1 VRDLPG
7 AHQSAV
13 WIFPKAEGTG
23 QLCHDGDSNTGS
35 GMATRFSEYRG
46 FDINAGAVQL
56 TGADRYVST
65 LIITRRDSVH
75 AAGKTFSAGYFNT
88 AKDAMK
94 SATIFARAV
103 IDGRVAR
110 ISVNDM

>member
-1 VRDLPG
+1 MRAPDNPKSEG
-7 AHQSAV
+7 AGH
-13 WIFPKAEGTG
+13 
-23 QLCHDGDSNTGS
+23 LCHDGARNPGS
-35 GMATRFSEYRG
+35 GMPTRCSEYRG

-56 TGADRYVST
+56 TGADRFVST
-65 LIITRRDSVH
+65 LIITRHDSLD
-75 AAGKTFSAGYFNT
+75 AAGKTFSAGYFST

-110 ISVNDM
+110 ISVTDM

>member
-1 VRDLPG
+1 
-7 AHQSAV
+7 
-13 WIFPKAEGTG
+13 
-23 QLCHDGDSNTGS
+23 
-35 GMATRFSEYRG
+35 MATRSSEYRG

-65 LIITRRDSVH
+65 LVITRHDGGPI
-75 AAGKTFSAGYFNT
+75 AGKTFSAGYFNS

-103 IDGRVAR
+103 IDGRIAHVS
-110 ISVNDM
+110 IGDV